1 MNNPKCGFFD
11 PRDKPAIIEIFGTR
25 QERIALTRMY
35 LNDAG
40 DPIDATPTLEQ
51 LSEMSDMKKLA
62 EEVGDA
68 AKDEKQPKIF

>member
-1 MNNPKCGFFD
+1 
-11 PRDKPAIIEIFGTR
+11 
-25 QERIALTRMY
+25 MY
-35 LNDAG
+35 LNDDG

-62 EEVGDA
+62 EEVGEA